1 MRFSST
7 AQPPSSKLC
16 YSASFVFLISL
27 FAEWAEGPT
36 FVRTSIAEEEVEHI
50 SHMSR
55 EAVWNS
61 VVAVHFRY
69 GETSWPW
76 VEMTEAQQTHT
87 GVTTQDIKNGF
98 INQKVNLLDTPPSN
112 NSRPAINHIY
122 LFMFQHCC
130 SPVSPVSFPSLL
142 SCPGIFLILRRKSE
156 NNEGCFL

>member
-7 AQPPSSKLC
+7 VAYSSHQDITQLASPELC

-36 FVRTSIAEEEVEHI
+36 FVRTSIAEEEVERI

-61 VVAVHFRY
+61 IVAVHFRY

-76 VEMTEAQQTHT
+76 VEMTEAQQTL
-87 GVTTQDIKNGF
+87 TQES
-98 INQKVNLLDTPPSN
+98 PP
-112 NSRPAINHIY
+112 RA
-122 LFMFQHCC
+122 
-130 SPVSPVSFPSLL
+130 
-142 SCPGIFLILRRKSE
+142 
-156 NNEGCFL
+156 